1 MRPVPPPVESPKAPE
16 SKVQPPAKPPVQPVA
31 AAQPVRPA
39 PSPDEPAK
47 PAEQKKPR
55 AEPVP
60 APATSEEKAVPEF
73 RFGAEDKPRGR
84 GRGLLVGA
92 LVLVLAAVGLFF
104 LLRPSQPIGPPAPRV
119 PAANAAP
126 QAPALVLLV
135 EAADSALMVRWDSS
149 NPAIAAASSGSL
161 TFVDGGV
168 NSSFPLSAAEL
179 KQGAYKY
186 KPRSNDLAIRLEVSG
201 APGSPNVF
209 GATRILGAQRML
221 APASH

>member
-1 MRPVPPPVESPKAPE
+1 
-16 SKVQPPAKPPVQPVA
+16 
-31 AAQPVRPA
+31 
-39 PSPDEPAK
+39 
-47 PAEQKKPR
+47 
-55 AEPVP
+55 
-60 APATSEEKAVPEF
+60 
-73 RFGAEDKPRGR
+73 
-84 GRGLLVGA
+84 
-92 LVLVLAAVGLFF
+92 
-104 LLRPSQPIGPPAPRV
+104 
-119 PAANAAP
+119 
-126 QAPALVLLV
+126 LLV

-149 NPAIAAASSGSL
+149 NPVIAAASSGSL

-168 NSSFPLSAAEL
+168 NSSFPLSSAEL